1 VCSLAERL
9 TDVAVDRGR
18 LADARCPK
26 TAHTRRLRAG
36 LRGARFNATSR
47 AVGLNQPEIPAPVS
61 AALPP
66 NRRLA
71 MLLNDLAS
79 PSSRRSLNGRRIVL
93 AAAVREAS
101 Q

>member
-1 VCSLAERL
+1 
-9 TDVAVDRGR
+9 
-18 LADARCPK
+18 
-26 TAHTRRLRAG
+26 
-36 LRGARFNATSR
+36 
-47 AVGLNQPEIPAPVS
+47 VGLNQPEIPAPAF

-79 PSSRRSLNGRRIVL
+79 PSSRRSLTLNGRRIVL